1 MKSTKKN
8 NLEDLF
14 YEESLS
20 GISIHQSE
28 KENLDRVFDILYSL
42 ENELSSDEDQV
53 SKKYLKEINEKAD
66 KKRQIFF
73 SPKKVSQQ
81 SKLTKK
87 TNHHNVNSS
96 EISNKNYEEDNK
108 INNEGEILSRRIG
121 AKALRK
127 IIRKYLPKNSDIPNE
142 EIRLMIW
149 ENDENLDGF
158 LNKIEFEKMYKKC
171 ITDVKEKEPKRLF
184 YLILFLMFDRAR
196 KGYIIEEDTLE
207 ILYIRHKQKFEEV
220 LFDIFG

>member
-66 KKRQIFF
+66 KK
-73 SPKKVSQQ
+73 
-81 SKLTKK
+81 K
-87 TNHHNVNSS
+87 TN
-96 EISNKNYEEDNK
+96 
-108 INNEGEILSRRIG
+108 
-121 AKALRK
+121 
-127 IIRKYLPKNSDIPNE
+127 
-142 EIRLMIW
+142 
-149 ENDENLDGF
+149 
-158 LNKIEFEKMYKKC
+158 
-171 ITDVKEKEPKRLF
+171 
-184 YLILFLMFDRAR
+184 
-196 KGYIIEEDTLE
+196 
-207 ILYIRHKQKFEEV
+207 
-220 LFDIFG
+220 IF

>member
-1 MKSTKKN
+1 MKVNKKN
-8 NLEDLF
+8 TLEDLF

-42 ENELSSDEDQV
+42 ENEPSSDEDQV
-53 SKKYLKEINEKAD
+53 SKKYLKEINDKAN

-73 SPKKVSQQ
+73 SPKKVKQENKSPQK
-81 SKLTKK
+81 SI
-87 TNHHNVNSS
+87 HHNVNSS
-96 EISNKNYEEDNK
+96 EISNKFFEEDK
-108 INNEGEILSRRIG
+108 INNEGENLSRKIG
-121 AKALRK
+121 SKALRK
-127 IIRKYLPKNSDIPNE
+127 IIRKYLPKNADIPKE

-171 ITDVKEKEPKRLF
+171 ITDIKEKEPKRLF
-184 YLILFLMFDRAR
+184 YLILFLMFDKAR
-196 KGYIIEEDTLE
+196 KGHIIEEDTLE
-207 ILYIRHKQKFEEV
+207 ILYIRYKQKFEEV
-220 LFDIFG
+220 LYDIFG